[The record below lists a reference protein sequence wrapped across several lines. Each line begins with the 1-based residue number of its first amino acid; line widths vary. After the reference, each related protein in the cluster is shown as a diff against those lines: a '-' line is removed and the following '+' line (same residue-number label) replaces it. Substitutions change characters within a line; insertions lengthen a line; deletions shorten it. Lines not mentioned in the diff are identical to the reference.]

1 MLRIFNP
8 FILNFSTMPF
18 LKKVLNGL
26 FGNHAYGH
34 EPDKK
39 LIIIAG
45 IIIVFGLIMLSS
57 ATSAAAYQKYGS
69 SYYFLN
75 HQLFGV
81 FIGLIG
87 FWYFSKNDYHRWRKK
102 ALWFLFFSIAL
113 LLLVFIPALSAKYG
127 SSRSWINIFGFS
139 LQPSEFVKLSF
150 LLYLSAWL
158 EKRRTKLGE
167 LSEGIGP
174 FVFVLGIIAVLMLLQ
189 PDLGTLAIITVTS
202 LIVYYV
208 GGGKLKHVLI
218 IILIGFIAMGV
229 MMRLKPYQA
238 DRFKCFFNSNIGAS
252 AECYQVNQSLIAVG
266 SGGIFGRGFGES
278 RQKYMYIPEVES
290 DFIFSIICEELGLV
304 FSSLLTGLFIFL
316 FYRGC
321 QIAKNAPDNFGRLL
335 AIGISSWI
343 AVQAVVN
350 ISGIINLM
358 PMTGVPLPLISYGGS
373 AMLASLSAL
382 GVLVNISRQTRLR

>member
-1 MLRIFNP
+1 MSLVDRLLLKLFRIK
-8 FILNFSTMPF
+8 S
-18 LKKVLNGL
+18 GD
-26 FGNHAYGH
+26 H
-34 EPDKK
+34 EPDKI
-39 LIIIAG
+39 LIITAG
-45 IIIVFGLIMLSS
+45 IIVVFGLIMLSS

-81 FIGLIG
+81 LIGLAG

-102 ALWFLFFSIAL
+102 ALWFLFFSILL

-150 LLYLSAWL
+150 LLYLAAWL

-167 LSEGIGP
+167 ISEGIGP
-174 FVFVLGIIAVLMLLQ
+174 FVFVLGIIGVLMLLQ
-189 PDLGTLAIITVTS
+189 PDFGTLAIITITS
-202 LIVYYV
+202 LIVYYI
-208 GGGKLKHVLI
+208 GGGKLKHISV
-218 IILIGFIAMGV
+218 IILIGLIAMAV
-229 MMRLKPYQA
+229 MIRLKPYQA
-238 DRFKCFFNSNIGAS
+238 DRFKCFFNSNVGAN

-290 DFIFSIICEELGLV
+290 DFIFSIIGEEMGLI
-304 FSSLLTGLFIFL
+304 FSSFLTGLFILL

-343 AVQAVVN
+343 AVQAIVN
-350 ISGIINLM
+350 IGGIINLM

-373 AMLASLSAL
+373 AMLAALSAL
-382 GVLVNISRQTRLR
+382 GILVNISRQTK